1 MLNQQLKQMQ
11 DNLIRLK
18 SQKILTRDEEMQ
30 IKRLEKWFIEFKKE
44 K

>member
-30 IKRLEKWFIEFKKE
+30 IKRLEKWFIEFDKE
-44 K
+44 E